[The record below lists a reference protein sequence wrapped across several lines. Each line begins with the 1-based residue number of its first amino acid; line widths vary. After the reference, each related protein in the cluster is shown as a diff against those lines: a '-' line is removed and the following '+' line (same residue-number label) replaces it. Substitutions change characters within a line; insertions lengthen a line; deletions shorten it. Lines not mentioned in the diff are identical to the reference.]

1 MKAPAT
7 QLYWKEWVG
16 DMALGRCSL
25 AAQGAWVRILAV
37 LHQSDEYGVLRWP
50 LAELASAANVPLR
63 YARELATKRVLKG
76 SDHFDTDFVHVP
88 RHAGRDYPAVVLV
101 QADGGSCW
109 FSARFVRDEWRRT
122 QRGASTRF
130 TETNQPSR
138 APTGRVGDPQGDGP
152 ASAFA
157 SASSG
162 IDTSL
167 REDRTLGGADDLA
180 RALRGVAGYSEC
192 GAFVPEL
199 LEAKAAGV
207 TPEQIANVARE
218 KSGKSVAY
226 IARTAIGRLQDKQ
239 QQVNET
245 PGAAAPVVDAAQAA
259 KQNELRKVDDQLYD
273 LRHLRDVSGLITPEQ
288 YTERARPLLEAKAA
302 LQQELQ
308 PAAAVGVA
316 S

>member
-63 YARELATKRVLKG
+63 FARELAAKNVLKG
-76 SDHFDTDFVHVP
+76 GDRFDTDFVHTP
-88 RHAGRDYPAVVLV
+88 RHAGRDLPPVILV
-101 QADGGSCW
+101 KADGGSCW
-109 FSARFVRDEWRRT
+109 FSSRFVRDEWRRT
-122 QRGASTRF
+122 QRGAASRF
-130 TETNQPSR
+130 TEKNQPSR
-138 APTGRVGDPQGDGP
+138 SPTRRVGERQGDG
-152 ASAFA
+152 SAFA
-157 SASSG
+157 SAFAFAS
-162 IDTSL
+162 IDKSL
-167 REDRTLGGADDLA
+167 RADRSLRGADDLA
-180 RALRGVAGYSEC
+180 RALREVGHSEC

-218 KSGKSVAY
+218 KQGKSVAY
-226 IARTAIGRLQDKQ
+226 IARTAIGRQLDKQ
-239 QQVNET
+239 QQASEVL
-245 PGAAAPVVDAAQAA
+245 GAPAVAAVDPEARARAD
-259 KQNELRKVDDQLYD
+259 ELREISDKLID
-273 LRHLRDVSGLITPEQ
+273 LRHHRDHTGMLSADD
-288 YTERARPLLEAKAA
+288 YTERAAPLLARWR
-302 LQQELQ
+302 ELQ
-308 PAAAVGVA
+308 PAAAMGAA

>member
-63 YARELATKRVLKG
+63 YARELATKSVLKG
-76 SDHFDTDFVHVP
+76 SDRFDTDFVHTP
-88 RHAGRDYPAVVLV
+88 RHAGRDLPTVILV
-101 QADGGSCW
+101 KADGGSCW

-122 QRGASTRF
+122 QRGATTRF

-138 APTGRVGDPQGDGP
+138 SPTGRVGDRQGDGP

-162 IDTSL
+162 IDKSL
-167 REDRTLGGADDLA
+167 REDRSQGGADDLA

-218 KSGKSVAY
+218 KQGKSVAY
-226 IARTAIGRLQDKQ
+226 IARTAIGRQLDKQ
-239 QQVNET
+239 QQASEV
-245 PGAAAPVVDAAQAA
+245 PGAPAVTAVDPEARARAD
-259 KQNELRKVDDQLYD
+259 ELREIDAKLID
-273 LRHLRDVSGLITPEQ
+273 LRHHRDHTGMLSADD
-288 YTERARPLLEAKAA
+288 YTERAAPLLARWR
-302 LQQELQ
+302 ELQ
-308 PAAAVGVA
+308 PKAAMGAA